1 MVKRVHSVEG
11 FLILNILLVK
21 TKVSKLDSHCI
32 IHKICGLS
40 ANLIQ
45 HFTDFSFEF
54 ALVEVSNSPI
64 NYQNQLTE

>member
-1 MVKRVHSVEG
+1 MVRRVHSANG

-40 ANLIQ
+40 ENLIQ
-45 HFTDFSFEF
+45 RFTDFSFEVV
-54 ALVEVSNSPI
+54 LC
-64 NYQNQLTE
+64 